1 MDVIHNER
9 QSDKVVMPN
18 GTKDALKAAP
28 NVEYTG

>member
-9 QSDKVVMPN
+9 QSDKVVMP
-18 GTKDALKAAP
+18 TKDALKAAP